1 MYAFSRP
8 QVARLPQATRRALSV
23 VSLLAATVLAACDAE
38 GGVPFEELV
47 RDGERFLTPETLE
60 PYTGIAF
67 ATFQG
72 QPGVVQRRSRLRNG
86 AYDGPFEAFFVNQK
100 LSSKEVYDD
109 GVLNGPYE
117 WYFESGALFEEGTYK
132 NGLLEG
138 PYRAYWENGD
148 LYEEGSYRAG
158 QFDGPR
164 RWFTDNRMIEMVT
177 YRDGVIEG
185 LYERYLEDGTLDL
198 KGMLFQGEPCGTW
211 IEGPA
216 EIHYPAC
223 GIRVTE

>member
-1 MYAFSRP
+1 MRAYTPP
-8 QVARLPQATRRALSV
+8 QLRVAPAGL
-23 VSLLAATVLAACDAE
+23 SLLALLALVVFSGCSSE
-38 GGVPFEELV
+38 GRPFEELV
-47 RDGERFLTPETLE
+47 RDGERFLTPESLE

-67 ATFQG
+67 ATFEG
-72 QPGVVQRRSRLRNG
+72 QPGVIARRSSLRNG
-86 AYDGPFEAFFVNQK
+86 AYDGPFEAYFTNRK
-100 LSSKEVYDD
+100 LSSKEVYAE

-117 WYFESGALFEEGTYK
+117 WYFESGELFEQGTYK

-158 QFDGPR
+158 LYDGPR
-164 RWFTDNRMIEMVT
+164 RWFVDGRMVEMVT
-177 YRDGVIEG
+177 YRNGTIEG

-198 KGMLFQGEPCGTW
+198 KGMLFDGRPCGTW

-216 EIHYPAC
+216 QIHYPLC
-223 GIRVTE
+223 GSRVTE